1 MIHFCEGHK
10 GTLILR
16 CLLSPFFI
24 GNRRYL
30 REPRSVRLRKTMEEL
45 GPIYVKFGQL
55 LSTRRDFLP
64 DDLAGELQ
72 TLQDNVPPFESPSIE
87 KILSEELDE
96 ETQQIFSKVES
107 KPFCLCFRSTSSQC
121 YS

>member
-1 MIHFCEGHK
+1 MVYLARLFYLLRVLGRYRLDTFLRGHK
-10 GTLILR
+10 GTLLLR
-16 CLLSPFFI
+16 CVLSPFFI

-30 REPRSVRLRKTMEEL
+30 REPRSVRLLKAMEEL

-72 TLQDNVPPFESPSIE
+72 TLQD
-87 KILSEELDE
+87 LSL
-96 ETQQIFSKVES
+96 IHI
-107 KPFCLCFRSTSSQC
+107 
-121 YS
+121 